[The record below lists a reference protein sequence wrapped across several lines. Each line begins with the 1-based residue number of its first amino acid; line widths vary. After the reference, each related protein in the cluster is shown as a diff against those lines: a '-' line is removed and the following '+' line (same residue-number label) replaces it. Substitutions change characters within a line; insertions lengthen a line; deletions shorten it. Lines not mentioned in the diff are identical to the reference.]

1 MGRSQNPMSEI
12 IFVVEDSDE
21 GGFTAKALGY
31 PIHTEGENLEEL
43 KENIRDAVKCHF
55 NDKDRPRIVRLH
67 MVEDELM
74 PI

>member
-1 MGRSQNPMSEI
+1 MSEI

-21 GGFTAKALGY
+21 GGYTAKALGY
-31 PIHTEGENLEEL
+31 SIHTEGENLEEL

-55 NDKDRPRIVRLH
+55 DEKDRPRIVRLH
-67 MVEDELM
+67 MVKDELM